1 MIRPARRL
9 AATGRFKATLAR
21 AAHSARRIS
30 ATTVDS
36 IGREDNW

>member
-1 MIRPARRL
+1 MIRAARRP

-30 ATTVDS
+30 AATVDS
-36 IGREDNW
+36 IGHEDNW